1 MACLEICYIYAYDGS
16 ELAYIQL
23 EDTMN
28 FLQRLEKA
36 IPTRLRGF
44 FTLYVAVGLV
54 ICIISLIVFGKLVD
68 GVSENEAIV
77 QFDVALA
84 NTLHDVAT
92 SGSTSAFQTISLFG
106 GTILFAWSLVVGLIF
121 AWKRQWLGLIIWAIT
136 IAGGE
141 ILNSLLKVFFARPR
155 PTFAAP
161 LVIERFYSFPS
172 GHAMMSF
179 IAYGMLAYIIC
190 LMLKDNA
197 QRLLVVLAAA
207 FIIFIIGVSRIAL
220 GVHYFS
226 DVAAGYTVASI
237 WLVTCILAW
246 RYIHERRATRSPTA

>member
-1 MACLEICYIYAYDGS
+1 MD
-16 ELAYIQL
+16 
-23 EDTMN
+23 

-44 FTLYVAVGLV
+44 FTLYVLVGLL
-54 ICIISLIVFGKLVD
+54 ICTVSLIIFGKLVD
-68 GVSENEAIV
+68 GVSENESIV

-92 SGSTSAFQTISLFG
+92 SGSTSAFMTISLFG
-106 GTILFAWSLVVGLIF
+106 GTILFGWCLMVALIF
-121 AWKRQWLGLIIWAIT
+121 AWKRQWLGLIIWSIT
-136 IAGGE
+136 IVGGE
-141 ILNSLLKVFFARPR
+141 VLNSLLKLFFARPR
-155 PTFAAP
+155 PTFATP

-190 LMLKDNA
+190 VLLKDNA
-197 QRLLVVLAAA
+197 LRLLVVLATG
-207 FIIFIIGVSRIAL
+207 FIITLIGISRIAL

-226 DVAAGYTVASI
+226 DVTAGYAVAAL
-237 WLVTCILAW
+237 WLVFCIVAW
-246 RYIHERRATRSPTA
+246 RYVQQRRAAHSPTA